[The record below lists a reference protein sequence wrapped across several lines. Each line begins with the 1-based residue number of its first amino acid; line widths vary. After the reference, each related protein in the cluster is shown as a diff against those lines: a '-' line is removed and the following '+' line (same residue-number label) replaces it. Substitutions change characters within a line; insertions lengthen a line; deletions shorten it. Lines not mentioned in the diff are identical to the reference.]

1 MARVEIQGL
10 TKSYG
15 ENEVLRDLN
24 IEVGEGEFLTLLG
37 PSGCGK
43 TTTLRCVAGL
53 ERADGGEIRI
63 GGTVVASAAGRVFV
77 PPNRRD
83 IGMVFQS
90 YALWPH
96 MTVAGN
102 VAYPLRMRR
111 KAGGDIGR
119 QVAGILETV
128 GMAAYAQRQVTDLS
142 GGQQQRVALARAMVA
157 RPGLLLF
164 DEPLSNLDAKL
175 RRDMR
180 REIRAAHD
188 ASGGSSIYVTHDQ
201 EEAITL
207 SDRVVVLRAGV
218 VQQVGT
224 PRDIYE
230 HPVNTFVADFVG
242 YDNILAGTVAAKSD
256 RGCAVTLGTSAGDGT
271 GPIWAANGQVKAVT
285 ADASAF
291 VAVRAEHLAL
301 EPLAAAGDAPEGT
314 LPGVITSRTYAG
326 HHVEYVVEVG
336 EQRLLIRMA
345 AEQALEQGQEQATA
359 QHATAEAGLAV
370 GEKAAVRFNPA
381 RTVVIKD
388 DAAR

>member
-15 ENEVLRDLN
+15 EHEVLSDLN
-24 IEVGEGEFLTLLG
+24 IEVREGEFLTLLG

-63 GGTVVASAAGRVFV
+63 GGTVVASATRRVFI

-111 KAGGDIGR
+111 KTSGNIR
-119 QVAGILETV
+119 QQVTGILETV
-128 GMAAYAQRQVTDLS
+128 GMATYAQRQVTDLS

-242 YDNILAGTVAAKSD
+242 YDNILPGTVAETSD
-256 RGCAVTLGTSAGDGT
+256 RGCAVALGAVGGDGAR
-271 GPIWAANGQVKAVT
+271 PILAANGQVKAAT
-285 ADASAF
+285 AGGSAF

-314 LPGVITSRTYAG
+314 LAGVISSRTYAG

-336 EQRLLIRMA
+336 EQRLLVRMA
-345 AEQALEQGQEQATA
+345 AEQAAERAPEQGRA
-359 QHATAEAGLAV
+359 QHATAGAGLEV

>member
-1 MARVEIQGL
+1 MARVEIKGL

-15 ENEVLRDLN
+15 EHEVLRDLN

-63 GGTVVASAAGRVFV
+63 GGTVVASAPGRVFI

-111 KAGGDIGR
+111 RASGNIGQR
-119 QVAGILETV
+119 VAGILETV

-242 YDNILAGTVAAKSD
+242 YDNILAGTVAETSD
-256 RGCAVTLGTSAGDGT
+256 RGCAVRLATSAADGAE
-271 GPIWAANGQVKAVT
+271 PIWAANGQVKDVT
-285 ADASAF
+285 VGASAF
-291 VAVRAEHLAL
+291 IAVRAEHLAV
-301 EPLAAAGDAPEGT
+301 EPLAAAGDAPAGT
-314 LPGVITSRTYAG
+314 LPVVVSSRTYAG
-326 HHVEYVVEVG
+326 DHVEYVVEAG
-336 EQRLLIRMA
+336 EQRLLVRMTAEQA
-345 AEQALEQGQEQATA
+345 AEQAGA

-370 GEKAAVRFNPA
+370 GEKAAVRFKPA

>member
-1 MARVEIQGL
+1 MARVEIKGL
-10 TKSYG
+10 SKSYG
-15 ENEVLRDLN
+15 EHEVLRDLN

-53 ERADGGEIRI
+53 ERAGGGEIRI
-63 GGTVVASAAGRVFV
+63 GGAVVASAAGRVFV

-111 KAGGDIGR
+111 KAGGNVR
-119 QVAGILETV
+119 QQVTGILETV

-242 YDNILAGTVAAKSD
+242 YDNILAGTVTETSD
-256 RGCAVTLGTSAGDGT
+256 RGCALVLGPSASGGDGT
-271 GPIWAANGQVKAVT
+271 RPVWAANGQVKAAT
-285 ADASAF
+285 AGASAF

-301 EPLAAAGDAPEGT
+301 EPLAAAGDAPDGT
-314 LPGVITSRTYAG
+314 LAAVITSRTYAG
-326 HHVEYVVEVG
+326 QHVEYVVEVG

-345 AEQALEQGQEQATA
+345 AEQATEQAA
-359 QHATAEAGLAV
+359 APLGPAEAGLAV

-388 DAAR
+388 EAAR